1 MFLQGLAQI
10 HLMFLK
16 AKQCLWN
23 LVFIV
28 RQHQSLIRLKSLI
41 VWYKHLAKAKLF
53 FFWNLTFLFFSHN
66 NIWSFKLSSV
76 FRRHRVKLT
85 IFEKKPNLTFMPSN
99 FKYLKLDLFC
109 IITLKFFGYV
119 AFIKWKNLN
128 FLLSLFLISKLC
140 SMYFLLIKI
149 IKLHPTTAQCWWW
162 WQAAQ
167 QIAADWADWTD
178 WAG

>member
-16 AKQCLWN
+16 AKQCLWI

-53 FFWNLTFLFFSHN
+53 FFWNLTFLSFSHN

-85 IFEKKPNLTFMPSN
+85 IFEKKTQSHFYVLQLQI
-99 FKYLKLDLFC
+99 FK
-109 IITLKFFGYV
+109 TW
-119 AFIKWKNLN
+119 FILYNN
-128 FLLSLFLISKLC
+128 
-140 SMYFLLIKI
+140 IKI
-149 IKLHPTTAQCWWW
+149 FWLCCIYKMKKPEFSTFTFLDFQVVLYVFFANKNH
-162 WQAAQ
+162 
-167 QIAADWADWTD
+167 
-178 WAG
+178 